1 MPWTMQDYPSSLKN
15 FDKPVRK
22 KAIEIANAMLDDG
35 YDEDRAIPIATK
47 QAKEWYENATK
58 EEIEAFNANGQVKP
72 SSNRSSSS
80 SSPELID
87 RKEQVVKRDDGWA
100 VQAKGAK
107 QAAYVFSTK
116 KEALQKARSIAD
128 NKGTDVEIHDS
139 SSN

>member
-1 MPWTMQDYPSSLKN
+1 MQDYPSSLKN

-35 YDEDRAIPIATK
+35 YDEDRAIPIATE
-47 QAKEWYENATK
+47 QAKEWYENADK
-58 EEIEAFNANGQVKP
+58 QEIESFNANGQVKP
-72 SSNRSSSS
+72 SSKRSSS
-80 SSPELID
+80 SSPELIE
-87 RKEQVVKRDDGWA
+87 RKEQVVKRNDGWA

-107 QAAYVFSTK
+107 QPAYVFSTK